1 RCLECDDIHLQNIDN
16 EQQLSLTTRR
26 LSNHGYLL
34 FAIQDIT
41 EIEEAMN
48 RQRVAGRVFEAS
60 QDGLIVLNHK
70 GVITMVNPAVT
81 KLVGLEIDQLVG
93 QSFIQTIRWRKLQEM
108 MPSIIESI
116 ENYGVW
122 QG

>member
-1 RCLECDDIHLQNIDN
+1 
-16 EQQLSLTTRR
+16 TRR

-93 QSFIQTIRWRKLQEM
+93 QSFIQTIRW
-108 MPSIIESI
+108 
-116 ENYGVW
+116 
-122 QG
+122 

>member
-1 RCLECDDIHLQNIDN
+1 
-16 EQQLSLTTRR
+16 
-26 LSNHGYLL
+26 
-34 FAIQDIT
+34 
-41 EIEEAMN
+41 EEAMN

-122 QG
+122 QGEVIEQNHLG